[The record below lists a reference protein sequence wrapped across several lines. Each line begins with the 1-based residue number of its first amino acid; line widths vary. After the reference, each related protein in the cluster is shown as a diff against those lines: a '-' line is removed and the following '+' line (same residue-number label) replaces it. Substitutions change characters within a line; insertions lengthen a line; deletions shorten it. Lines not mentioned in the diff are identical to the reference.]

1 MSNREVS
8 ATYNRSSATMKLY
21 MPLTA
26 QQLTRV
32 CAAASGE
39 DLDQE
44 QRQDLLELFRRQ
56 VRRATVDD
64 DAARVVTVDQNRIV
78 SISWSQQSESC
89 LEAM

>member
-1 MSNREVS
+1 
-8 ATYNRSSATMKLY
+8 
-21 MPLTA
+21 MPLAA

-32 CAAASGE
+32 CAAARE
-39 DLDQE
+39 DLDEE

-56 VRRATVDD
+56 VRRSTVDD
-64 DAARVVTVDQNRIV
+64 DTARVVTVDQNRIV